1 MRIGLIGSGNMAG
14 AILDGLL
21 SDKKKHQIICSDID
35 KKKLTKIKKDKKI
48 LVTTDNTKVVEE
60 SELIFICVKPD
71 AVKEVMACISEKS
84 TPTQIFV
91 SVAAGVKINFIEDL
105 LGGDKKIIRTMPN
118 LGCLVSEG
126 VIAYKANPNCL
137 KQDVKSFL
145 ALISKMG
152 ETLEIKK
159 ESDFDYVTAISGS
172 GPAFL
177 AEYIS
182 SQLKFAKSKKMNTRD
197 SRLLIYKTILGTVKY
212 FDKTNTSPADFIKMV
227 SSRGGTTIEGLKV
240 LKNKKFNNTIIK
252 CLDSTSRKSAKIAK
266 ILGEKKK

>member
-1 MRIGLIGSGNMAG
+1 MKIGLIGSGNIAG

-21 SDKKKHQIICSDID
+21 LDKKKHQIICSDID

-48 LVTTDNTKVVEE
+48 LVTTDNIKVVEK

-71 AVKEVMACISEKS
+71 SFNEVLGGIRKKS
-84 TPTQIFV
+84 TTTKIFV
-91 SVAAGVKINFIEDL
+91 SVAAGVKINLIENL
-105 LGGDKKIIRTMPN
+105 LGSDKKIIRTMPN

-137 KQDVKSFL
+137 KKDVKNFL

-159 ESDFDYVTAISGS
+159 ESDFNHVTAISGS

-182 SQLKFAKSKKMNTRD
+182 SQLKFARSKKMNTRD
-197 SRLLIYKTILGTVKY
+197 SRLLIYKTILGTLKY
-212 FDKTNTSPADFIKMV
+212 FDKTNTSPTDFIKMV

-240 LKNKKFNNTIIK
+240 LKHKKFNNTIIK
-252 CLDSTSRKSAKIAK
+252 CLDSTSRKSANIAK
-266 ILGEKKK
+266 ILGGKKK